1 MSLKFELSTKLED
14 PLGHRWPTGHS
25 FGNSF
30 KISSQYFPCE
40 QTLQY
45 DWPGEDWKSP
55 GPHSMADIDS
65 DGHLFPA
72 SFEFKIVWINFYDIN
87 YITGRMLEIENSH
100 LDRESCLAPQ
110 FYFLVDNNIQTDRAD
125 WGLRVKNLSHEPFIN
140 ESLNYCSLSFK
151 YF

>member
-1 MSLKFELSTKLED
+1 
-14 PLGHRWPTGHS
+14 
-25 FGNSF
+25 
-30 KISSQYFPCE
+30 
-40 QTLQY
+40 
-45 DWPGEDWKSP
+45 
-55 GPHSMADIDS
+55 MADMDS

-87 YITGRMLEIENSH
+87 YITGRIWENLIENSH

-125 WGLRVKNLSHEPFIN
+125 WGLRVKNLSHELFIN

-151 YF
+151 YLLSFCDPFLTSRLSGQVLIIPNRARNAFFCRTVIRISGAFAIKNIILCITL